1 MQQTKGKLF
10 QNMLLLLS
18 RANNN
23 ALAANTLQCFCW
35 PLQDLA
41 VCTASTYLAFFVTG
55 VLRGLWEMS
64 ELFLWKAD
72 IPSPTGF
79 SVQQIPSQASVVHM
93 IPCELTH

>member
-1 MQQTKGKLF
+1 MQQTKRKLF

-18 RANNN
+18 HANNN

-41 VCTASTYLAFFVTG
+41 VAFFVTG
-55 VLRGLWEMS
+55 VLRGMWEMS

-72 IPSPTGF
+72 IPSPTGS
-79 SVQQIPSQASVVHM
+79 SVQQLPSQASVVHM